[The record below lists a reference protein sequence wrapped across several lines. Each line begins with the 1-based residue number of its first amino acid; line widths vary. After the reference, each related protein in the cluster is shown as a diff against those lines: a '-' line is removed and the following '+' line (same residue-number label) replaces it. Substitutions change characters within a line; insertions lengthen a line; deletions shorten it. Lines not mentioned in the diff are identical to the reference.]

1 MKLRYLN
8 YCQSTVHKLVN
19 NPDSNLALQDGLTMP
34 NKLVA
39 RMEGPH
45 GTGLYRCEVTIETP
59 RFITKDLS
67 KNVTVVGKS
76 KKGYTVHTN
85 LYRKV
90 PFDGVC

>member
-1 MKLRYLN
+1 
-8 YCQSTVHKLVN
+8 
-19 NPDSNLALQDGLTMP
+19 MP

-67 KNVTVVGKS
+67 KNVTVVGKFLN
-76 KKGYTVHTN
+76 N
-85 LYRKV
+85 LVSSRV
-90 PFDGVC
+90 NSPLLLIG

>member
-1 MKLRYLN
+1 
-8 YCQSTVHKLVN
+8 
-19 NPDSNLALQDGLTMP
+19 MP

-67 KNVTVVGKS
+67 KNVTVVGKFFN
-76 KKGYTVHTN
+76 KGPCN
-85 LYRKV
+85 
-90 PFDGVC
+90 